1 MFAQSEEFKYGLGN
15 RIGIGVGAGT
25 EGIGVDVSTCFNKYF
40 GVRAGLNF
48 MPDINIKT
56 DVDIEPNVEGLP
68 PLSGDD
74 ATLNVKG
81 SLKRTS
87 FDVKFDCYPTGG
99 TFFVTAGFSVGGEKL
114 VQVTGHSDYIQ
125 NNYAL
130 ADQYGI
136 QIGDYN
142 IPFDENGDVNGGLKV
157 NNFRPYL
164 GLGFGRLIPKNRIG
178 FRFEMGVQFHG
189 KPKVYADGVDVKNF
203 DRPQYKKMLRK
214 LNGNTVLFIKSI
226 DRLGRNYADLNE
238 QWRIITKEKRADIVV
253 IDMPLLD
260 TRREKNLLGTFIS
273 DIVLALLSYVAV

>member
-1 MFAQSEEFKYGLGN
+1 MKKVILSVALAMMTVSAMFAQSGDLKYGLGN

-25 EGIGVDVSTCFNKYF
+25 EGIGVDVSTCLSKYF

-56 DVDIEPNVEGLP
+56 DVDIEPNTENLP
-68 PLSGDD
+68 PLSDEES
-74 ATLNVKG
+74 TLNVKG
-81 SLKRTS
+81 SLKRTT
-87 FDVKFDCYPTGG
+87 FDLKFDCYPTGG
-99 TFFVTAGFSVGGEKL
+99 SFFVTAGFSVGGDKL

-125 NNYAL
+125 NNLNL
-130 ADQYGI
+130 AKNYGI

-189 KPKVYADGVDVKNF
+189 KPKVYADGVDTDDLLNQLDDEVSDDITNIMNDFKVWPVVKLSF
-203 DRPQYKKMLRK
+203 R
-214 LNGNTVLFIKSI
+214 
-226 DRLGRNYADLNE
+226 GRIL
-238 QWRIITKEKRADIVV
+238 
-253 IDMPLLD
+253 
-260 TRREKNLLGTFIS
+260 
-273 DIVLALLSYVAV
+273 

>member
-1 MFAQSEEFKYGLGN
+1 MKKVILSVALAMMTVSAMFAQSEDLKYWLGN

-25 EGIGVDVSTCFNKYF
+25 EGIGVDVSTCLSKYF

-56 DVDIEPNVEGLP
+56 DVDIEPNTENLP
-68 PLSGDD
+68 PLSDEES
-74 ATLNVKG
+74 TLNVKG
-81 SLKRTS
+81 SLKRTT
-87 FDVKFDCYPTGG
+87 FDLKFDCYPTGG
-99 TFFVTAGFSVGGEKL
+99 SFFVTAGFSVGGDKL

-125 NNYAL
+125 NNLNL
-130 ADQYGI
+130 AKNYGI

-189 KPKVYADGVDVKNF
+189 KPKVYADGVDT
-203 DRPQYKKMLRK
+203 DDL
-214 LNGNTVLFIKSI
+214 LNQLDDEVS
-226 DRLGRNYADLNE
+226 DD
-238 QWRIITKEKRADIVV
+238 ITKIMNDFKVWPVV
-253 IDMPLLD
+253 
-260 TRREKNLLGTFIS
+260 K
-273 DIVLALLSYVAV
+273 LSFRGRIL

>member
-1 MFAQSEEFKYGLGN
+1 MKKVILSVALAMMTVSAMFAQSEDLKYGLEN

-25 EGIGVDVSTCFNKYF
+25 EGIGVDVSTCLSKYF

-56 DVDIEPNVEGLP
+56 DVDIEPNTENLP
-68 PLSGDD
+68 PLSDEES
-74 ATLNVKG
+74 TLNVKG
-81 SLKRTS
+81 SLKRTT
-87 FDVKFDCYPTGG
+87 FDLKFDCYPTGG
-99 TFFVTAGFSVGGEKL
+99 SFFVTAGFSVGGDKL

-125 NNYAL
+125 NNLNL
-130 ADQYGI
+130 AKNYGI

-189 KPKVYADGVDVKNF
+189 KPKVYADGVDTDDLLNQLDDEVSDDITNIMNDFKVWPVVKLSF
-203 DRPQYKKMLRK
+203 R
-214 LNGNTVLFIKSI
+214 
-226 DRLGRNYADLNE
+226 GRIL
-238 QWRIITKEKRADIVV
+238 
-253 IDMPLLD
+253 
-260 TRREKNLLGTFIS
+260 
-273 DIVLALLSYVAV
+273 

>member
-1 MFAQSEEFKYGLGN
+1 MKKVILSVALAMMTVSAMFAQSEDLKYGLGN

-25 EGIGVDVSTCFNKYF
+25 EGIGVDVSTCLSKYF

-56 DVDIEPNVEGLP
+56 DVDIEPNTENLP
-68 PLSGDD
+68 PLSDEES
-74 ATLNVKG
+74 TLNVKG
-81 SLKRTS
+81 SLKRTT
-87 FDVKFDCYPTGG
+87 FDLKFDCYPTGG
-99 TFFVTAGFSVGGEKL
+99 SFFVTAGFSVGGDKL

-125 NNYAL
+125 NNLNL
-130 ADQYGI
+130 AKNYGI

-189 KPKVYADGVDVKNF
+189 KPKVYADGVDT
-203 DRPQYKKMLRK
+203 DDL
-214 LNGNTVLFIKSI
+214 LNQLDDEVS
-226 DRLGRNYADLNE
+226 DD
-238 QWRIITKEKRADIVV
+238 ITKIMNDFKVWPVV
-253 IDMPLLD
+253 
-260 TRREKNLLGTFIS
+260 K
-273 DIVLALLSYVAV
+273 LSFRGRIL

>member
-1 MFAQSEEFKYGLGN
+1 MKKVILSIALAMMTVSAMFAQSEKSKYGLAN

-25 EGIGVDVSTCFNKYF
+25 EGIGVDVSTCLTKYF

-56 DVDIEPNVEGLP
+56 DVDIEPNVDNLP
-68 PLSGDD
+68 PLSGED

-87 FDVKFDCYPTGG
+87 FDLKLDCYPTGG
-99 TFFVTAGFSVGGEKL
+99 SFFVTAGFSVGGEKL

-125 NNYAL
+125 NNMAL
-130 ADQYGI
+130 AENYGI

-164 GLGFGRLIPKNRIG
+164 GLGFGRLIPKHRIG

-189 KPKVYADGVDVKNF
+189 KPKVYAEGVDT
-203 DRPQYKKMLRK
+203 DDL
-214 LNGNTVLFIKSI
+214 LNQLEEEVS
-226 DRLGRNYADLNE
+226 DD
-238 QWRIITKEKRADIVV
+238 ITKIMNDFKVWPVV
-253 IDMPLLD
+253 
-260 TRREKNLLGTFIS
+260 K
-273 DIVLALLSYVAV
+273 LSFRGRIL

>member
-1 MFAQSEEFKYGLGN
+1 MKKLILSVALAMMTVSAMLAQSEDLKYGLGN

-25 EGIGVDVSTCFNKYF
+25 EGIGVDVSTCLSKYF

-56 DVDIEPNVEGLP
+56 DVDIEPNTENLP
-68 PLSGDD
+68 PLSDEES
-74 ATLNVKG
+74 TLNVKG
-81 SLKRTS
+81 SLKRTT
-87 FDVKFDCYPTGG
+87 FDLKFDCYPTGG
-99 TFFVTAGFSVGGEKL
+99 SFFVTAGFSVGGDKL

-125 NNYAL
+125 NNLNL
-130 ADQYGI
+130 AKNYGI

-189 KPKVYADGVDVKNF
+189 KPKVYADGVDTDDLLNQLDDEVSDDITNIMNDFKVWPVVKLSF
-203 DRPQYKKMLRK
+203 R
-214 LNGNTVLFIKSI
+214 
-226 DRLGRNYADLNE
+226 GRIL
-238 QWRIITKEKRADIVV
+238 
-253 IDMPLLD
+253 
-260 TRREKNLLGTFIS
+260 
-273 DIVLALLSYVAV
+273 

>member
-1 MFAQSEEFKYGLGN
+1 MKKVILSVALAMMTVSAMFAQSEDLKYGLGN

-25 EGIGVDVSTCFNKYF
+25 EGIGVDVSTCLSKYF

-56 DVDIEPNVEGLP
+56 DVDIEPNTENLP
-68 PLSGDD
+68 PLSDEES
-74 ATLNVKG
+74 TLNVKG
-81 SLKRTS
+81 SLKRTT
-87 FDVKFDCYPTGG
+87 FDLKFDCYPTGG
-99 TFFVTAGFSVGGEKL
+99 SFFVTAGFSVGGDKL

-125 NNYAL
+125 NNLNL
-130 ADQYGI
+130 AKNYGI

-189 KPKVYADGVDVKNF
+189 KPKVYADGVDTDDLLNQLDDEVSDDITNIMNDFKVWPVVKLSF
-203 DRPQYKKMLRK
+203 R
-214 LNGNTVLFIKSI
+214 
-226 DRLGRNYADLNE
+226 GRIL
-238 QWRIITKEKRADIVV
+238 
-253 IDMPLLD
+253 
-260 TRREKNLLGTFIS
+260 
-273 DIVLALLSYVAV
+273 